1 MYIGIINNETNGGLT
16 MIVITKLIMIG
27 IAIVCLVTLAF
38 VVQDFVTDK
47 VKNTSSKN
55 TNRVHFYVARDKNGE
70 LWLYIGKPIRGI
82 AEFRGVMDKNMLALT
97 RNLKRFGLNKDDFKE
112 LKWEDEP
119 LEVFLNMED

>member
-1 MYIGIINNETNGGLT
+1 M
-16 MIVITKLIMIG
+16 VAITKLIMIG
-27 IAIVCLVTLAF
+27 IAVVCAVTLAF
-38 VVQDFVTDK
+38 IVLEFVEDK
-47 VKNTSSKN
+47 VKNTSSKK

-82 AEFRGVMDKNMLALT
+82 AEFHGVMDKNMFALT
-97 RNLKRFGLNKDDFKE
+97 RNLKRFGLNKDDFKN